1 MSSPLPK
8 FSYIGV
14 LQDGTLGL
22 FVSEF
27 PLHVAGNR
35 LLQGG
40 TFPAS
45 VTNFY
50 NNPVTQDSC
59 VAAIKGME
67 AYLRGEE
74 VTNSALEF
82 GQRAPKIPRKKI

>member
-1 MSSPLPK
+1 MSSPRPSHAYLG
-8 FSYIGV
+8 I

-22 FVSEF
+22 FVSEY
-27 PLHVAGNR
+27 PLRVAGTR
-35 LLQGG
+35 LLQGDNWS
-40 TFPAS
+40 PAIPD
-45 VTNFY
+45 FY

-74 VTNSALEF
+74 VTATSMEF
-82 GQRAPKIPRKKI
+82 GQRAPKIPRKRS